1 MLTVKYHFTLCVVRH
16 DFAGK
21 EGVSQGVAPVMRSWM
36 IAAMVLVGCGGG
48 AGTVSATPADPALAT
63 PVSPA
68 LASPTLADPA
78 PADPTPVD
86 PAPEDPRPADTIS
99 DDATPADPAPADATS
114 DDATP
119 ADAAPHSVTYA
130 SATPSTST
138 SIGGPNEGHLTGGVP
153 LPRRAPGLL
162 SNPRRPN
169 AEAYFGTY
177 ELIHSLVEGAAAVH
191 RALPGG
197 TLTINDIGFR
207 EGGTIAHHGSHRA
220 GRDVDALFYML
231 DLEGQPRPSMAVP
244 IDLEGRGTDY
254 GDLVDPAD
262 DVPMQ
267 LDVARTWRFVQSLLE
282 DDDALVQRIFVVEH
296 VRTMLLA
303 EAARA
308 HAPRAILRRFED
320 VSCQPGYPHDDH
332 LHVRYFCTNEDLA
345 AGCEDASPVY
355 PWRREQLA
363 AAGLEPVIAHPRR
376 RSRETAPTS
385 PPEGTPMDAAVA
397 EFLARRETWAHQP
410 HPGRPYCR

>member
-1 MLTVKYHFTLCVVRH
+1 VEAPAIESGSESESESGSGSESTTTSDVV
-16 DFAGK
+16 
-21 EGVSQGVAPVMRSWM
+21 
-36 IAAMVLVGCGGG
+36 
-48 AGTVSATPADPALAT
+48 
-63 PVSPA
+63 
-68 LASPTLADPA
+68 TLAD
-78 PADPTPVD
+78 
-86 PAPEDPRPADTIS
+86 
-99 DDATPADPAPADATS
+99 
-114 DDATP
+114 
-119 ADAAPHSVTYA
+119 
-130 SATPSTST
+130 ATPSSST
-138 SIGGPNEGHLTGGVP
+138 SIGGPNEGRLEGGVP

-169 AEAYFGTY
+169 REAYFGTY
-177 ELIHSLVEGAAAVH
+177 ELIRSIVDAAAIVH
-191 RALPGG
+191 RELPGG

-220 GRDVDALFYML
+220 GRDADVLFYML
-231 DLEGQPRPSMAVP
+231 DPDGSPRAAMAVP
-244 IDLEGRGTDY
+244 IDLAGQGTDY
-254 GDLVDPAD
+254 GDLVDPSD

-267 LDVARTWRFVQSLLE
+267 IDIARTWRLVQALVS

-303 EAARA
+303 EAARV
-308 HAPRAILRRFED
+308 HAPRAAVRRFED

-345 AGCEDASPVY
+345 GGCEDATPIY
-355 PWRREQLA
+355 PWRREQLE

-376 RSRETAPTS
+376 RSSETAPTS